1 MSTTIN
7 TDVLYNVTNRS
18 TAMVSYVIPEMNNL
32 RRDFAPGE
40 TKRLPYKELEALSFI
55 PGGKRLIYD
64 YLKITDATVT
74 ENLDIHTEREYWMSA
89 EDVKKMLVEGS
100 LDELLDCL
108 DFAPDGV
115 IDLVKDLAVKL
126 PLNDVAK
133 REAIKEKT
141 GLDIT
146 KAIENMAPEK
156 PEDKPAI
163 KIAGSRRVPEA
174 PAPEAPAEP
183 QRRVKYTVVNPK

>member
-1 MSTTIN
+1 MSNI
-7 TDVLYNVTNRS
+7 TDDNVLYNVTNRS

-32 RRDFAPGE
+32 RRDFVPNE
-40 TKRLPYKELEALSFI
+40 TKRISYKELEALSFI

-64 YLKITDATVT
+64 YLKITDATVAQ
-74 ENLDIHTEREYWMSA
+74 NLDIHTEREYWMSA
-89 EDVKKMLVEGS
+89 EDVKKMLIEGS

-115 IDLVKDLAVKL
+115 IDLVKEFAVKL

-146 KAIENMAPEK
+146 KAIENMAPDKTEEK
-156 PEDKPAI
+156 PI
-163 KIAGSRRVPEA
+163 KIAGSRRVVETA
-174 PAPEAPAEP
+174 APEAPAEP
-183 QRRVKYTVVNPK
+183 QRRVKYTVVNQE

>member
-1 MSTTIN
+1 MSNIIDDN
-7 TDVLYNVTNRS
+7 VLYNVTNRS

-32 RRDFAPGE
+32 RRDFAPNE
-40 TKRLPYKELEALSFI
+40 TKRISYKELEALSFI

-64 YLKITDATVT
+64 YLKITDATVAQ
-74 ENLDIHTEREYWMSA
+74 NLDIHTEREYWMSA
-89 EDVKKMLVEGS
+89 EDVKKMLIEGS

-115 IDLVKDLAVKL
+115 IDLVKEFAVKL

-146 KAIENMAPEK
+146 KAIENMAPDKTEEK
-156 PEDKPAI
+156 PI
-163 KIAGSRRVPEA
+163 KIAGSRRVVETA
-174 PAPEAPAEP
+174 APEAPAEP
-183 QRRVKYTVVNPK
+183 QRRVKYIVVNQE